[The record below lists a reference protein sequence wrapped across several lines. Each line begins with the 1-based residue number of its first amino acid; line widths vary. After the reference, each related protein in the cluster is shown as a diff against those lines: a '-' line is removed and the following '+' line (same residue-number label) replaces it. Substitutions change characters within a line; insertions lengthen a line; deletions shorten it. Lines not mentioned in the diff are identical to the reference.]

1 MRKAFLMLLVL
12 ASAFTAYAQ
21 FDQGQITGTAKD
33 SSQAVVAGAA
43 VTVKSA
49 GTGQSASTKT
59 DPGGNYLF
67 TNLPLGDYQITV
79 QAAGFKA
86 FIRTGVRVSAATRT
100 TVDAALEVGAASE
113 SITVSATTAAITLDT
128 AQIGRTIDSSQITD
142 LALNGRNPFN
152 MASLKAGVVG
162 DQFNGF
168 NPGWVEQS
176 VSINGGR
183 KNGNQ
188 VTMDGVNLSRARGD
202 AARNTNIGVL
212 NVDAVQEVQILTTTY
227 PAEYGRAMDGQ
238 VRFVTK
244 SGGRDFH
251 GTAWEF
257 LRNSRL
263 DANSWTRNSSPKAS
277 ENARQAAFRFNQPGY
292 SIGGP
297 VVIPKT
303 FNTGRN
309 KIFFFVSQ
317 EWVWYRK
324 EQTTVAIVP
333 TALMRKGDFS
343 ELLSASNPFFG
354 RVRTVKDPASG
365 LLFPGNV
372 VPASLRSRNGMAFMN
387 AFPLPTPGFQQ
398 GTNNWIKT
406 LPNPITNRKDT
417 LRFDYYLGSS
427 RISFSGNH
435 YGYREDQPFSGTF
448 GSGLDTNNTRWNR
461 PNKLGAFAVTTT
473 LSPTKVNDITVS
485 GAADRVELDPYVN
498 PEGHDWIQPRSQ
510 YGIDYPY
517 MISLGTGGKTLA
529 DRIPNNV
536 SIAGLSAWGGG
547 VRPTNSSGPI
557 YSVADNFTYVAA
569 AEHTLKFGVWAEKAT
584 QKNNEIPGNQNGNF
598 SFGDTQSPVT
608 TSLAMAN
615 TVMGNFDTYSEAGR
629 RPYTLATSYAIE
641 AYAQDTWKPTQ
652 KLTVEMGVRWSF
664 RTPWV
669 AKYNDFSG
677 FDPKYYDPKNMAVV
691 DRKTG
696 YIVSGDVYN
705 GVVMPGNGIP
715 DSAKGRANAIYLPNY
730 QRLFHDIPRGFSTPV
745 YRAFAPRLG
754 IAYRLANQTAL
765 RLGGGIFHQR
775 QMAYGLF
782 GGPPN
787 QETLSV
793 SFAGADNPGGESG
806 GRYTPFSVTTHDG
819 YERYPTS
826 YSYSFSI
833 QHELPGGTVID
844 VAYVGKTSV
853 QLIRTTNTNAMAA
866 GTLQANPG
874 IQPNALR
881 PWQGLSTL
889 NRQSSTGRANY
900 NAFQVSLDRRFH
912 SGLGFGLSYTWSKG
926 LDNITT
932 TANTYYLA
940 WAKAPFE
947 WDAKH
952 LLNLNVIY
960 ELPFLKGRRSLVG
973 NLFGGWQI
981 SSVAFIRTGFPLS
994 VTDSNDMA
1002 GVGQGTQVWN
1012 LVGKLDVSGAKG
1024 VGQQWFNPAAFS
1036 QPAAGT
1042 FGNAAFGVVRAS
1054 GFKNLD
1060 ATLFKRFRLH
1070 ERLRSEFR
1078 FEAFNLL
1085 NHPNLGN
1092 PGLDPRAGGFGV
1104 VTAKA
1109 LTSQVAN
1116 VSNNERNVQLALKF
1130 IF

>member
-1 MRKAFLMLLVL
+1 MRKTIWTFVFL
-12 ASAFTAYAQ
+12 SFAFTAYGQ
-21 FDQGQITGTAKD
+21 FDQGQITGTVKD
-33 SSQAVVAGAA
+33 PSQAVVQGAA
-43 VTVKSA
+43 VAMKSS

-59 DPGGNYLF
+59 DSNGTYLF
-67 TNLPLGDYQITV
+67 TNLPVGDYEISV
-79 QAAGFKA
+79 QATGFKT
-86 FIRTGVRVSAATRT
+86 FVRTGVRVSAAART
-100 TVDAALEVGAASE
+100 SVDAVLDVGAPTE
-113 SITVSATTAAITLDT
+113 SVTVSSIAAVTTLDT

-152 MASLKAGVVG
+152 MASLKAGVIG

-202 AARNTNIGVL
+202 SARNTNIGVL
-212 NVDAVQEVQILTTTY
+212 NVDSVQEVQILTTTY
-227 PAEYGRAMDGQ
+227 PAEFGRAMDGQ
-238 VRFVTK
+238 LRFVTK
-244 SGGRDFH
+244 SGTRDFH

-257 LRNSRL
+257 LRNSNL
-263 DANSWTRNSSPKAS
+263 DANSWIRNSSPKVS

-292 SIGGP
+292 SLGGP
-297 VVIPKT
+297 VVIPGL
-303 FNTGRN
+303 FNTSRTRM
-309 KIFFFVSQ
+309 FFFISQ

-324 EQTTVAIVP
+324 DQTSTATVP

-354 RVRTVKDPASG
+354 RVRTVKNPYSG
-365 LLFPGNV
+365 VLFPGNIV
-372 VPASLRSRNGMAFMN
+372 DPSLLSRNGMAFLN
-387 AFPLPTPGFQQ
+387 AYPLPTPGYQQ
-398 GTNNWIKT
+398 GTVNWIKT

-417 LRFDYYLGSS
+417 LRFDYYLGAS

-448 GSGLDTNNTRWNR
+448 GAGLDTNNTRWNR
-461 PNKLGAFAVTTT
+461 PNKLGAFAITTT
-473 LSPTKVNDITVS
+473 LSPTKINDVTVS

-498 PEGHDWIQPRSQ
+498 PEGRDWISPRSQ

-517 MISLGTGGKTLA
+517 MISGSTASKTISN
-529 DRIPNNV
+529 RIPNNV
-536 SIAGLSAWGGG
+536 SIAGLTAWGGG
-547 VRPTNSSGPI
+547 TRPTNSSGPI
-557 YSVADNFTYVAA
+557 YSAADNFTWIAA
-569 AEHTLKFGVWAEKAT
+569 ADHTLKFGVWVEKAT
-584 QKNNEIPGNQNGNF
+584 QKNNEIPGNQNGSF
-598 SFGDTQSPVT
+598 SFGDTQSPL
-608 TSLAMAN
+608 TSTLAIAN
-615 TVMGNFDTYSEAGR
+615 TALGNFDTYSESGR
-629 RPYTLATSYAIE
+629 RPYTMATSYAVE
-641 AYAQDTWKPTQ
+641 AYGQDTWKASP
-652 KLTVEMGVRWSF
+652 KLTVEMGLRWSF

-677 FDPKYYDPKNMAVV
+677 FDAKYYDPKNMAIV

-696 YIVSGDVYN
+696 YIVSGDPYN
-705 GVVMPGNGIP
+705 GIVMPGDGIP

-730 QRLFHDIPRGFSTPV
+730 QRLFHNLPRGFATPV
-745 YRAFAPRLG
+745 YKAFAPRLG
-754 IAYRLANQTAL
+754 IAYRLANKTAI

-782 GGPPN
+782 GGAPN

-793 SFAGADNPGGESG
+793 SFATADNPGGESG
-806 GRYTPFSVTTHDG
+806 GRYTPFGVTTHDG

-826 YSYSFSI
+826 YSYSFSL
-833 QHELPGGTVID
+833 QHELPGGIVID
-844 VAYVGKTSV
+844 LAYVGKTSV
-853 QLIRTTNTNAMAA
+853 HLIRTTNINGMAA

-889 NRQSSTGRANY
+889 NVQSSSGRANY
-900 NAFQVSLDRRFH
+900 NSFQLSLDRRFH
-912 SGLGFGLSYTWSKG
+912 SGLGFGLSYTFSKG

-932 TANTYYLA
+932 TANTYNQA

-947 WDAKH
+947 WDVKH
-952 LLNLNVIY
+952 LLNVNAIY
-960 ELPFLKGRRSLVG
+960 ELPFLRGRRDVAG
-973 NLFGGWQI
+973 NLLGGWQI

-1002 GVGQGTQVWN
+1002 GVGQGNQPWN
-1012 LVGKLDVSGAKG
+1012 LAGSLDVSGDRG
-1024 VGQQWFNPAAFS
+1024 VGKLWFSPTAFS

-1042 FGNAAFGVVRAS
+1042 FGSAGFGIIRAP
-1054 GFKNLD
+1054 GFMNLD
-1060 ATLFKRFRLH
+1060 ASLFKRFRLH

-1078 FEAFNLL
+1078 FEAFNCL

-1092 PGLDPRAGGFGV
+1092 PGTNPRSADFGY
-1104 VTAKA
+1104 VTAKS
-1109 LTSQVAN
+1109 LTSAVAN
-1116 VSNNERNVQLALKF
+1116 ISTNERNVQLALKF